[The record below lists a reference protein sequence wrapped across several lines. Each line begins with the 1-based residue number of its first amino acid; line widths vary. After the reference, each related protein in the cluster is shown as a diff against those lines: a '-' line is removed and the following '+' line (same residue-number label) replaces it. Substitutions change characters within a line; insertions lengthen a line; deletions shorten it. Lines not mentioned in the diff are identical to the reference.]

1 MKLEI
6 TMSSY
11 MKKAMTATVCM
22 LAPLLTITSVPVFS
36 QEESA
41 VAQDEV
47 IVITGSRIKRKVQDS
62 SATPITIVGSEDF
75 EVSGV
80 KDARDIIALLPI
92 NAGSENNADLLT
104 QNFTAGTANVNLR
117 GLGGSSTLVLLN
129 GRGQVLSTTQ
139 TNNCSS
145 FVYIASLI
153 PALAV

>member
-1 MKLEI
+1 
-6 TMSSY
+6 
-11 MKKAMTATVCM
+11 
-22 LAPLLTITSVPVFS
+22 
-36 QEESA
+36 
-41 VAQDEV
+41 
-47 IVITGSRIKRKVQDS
+47 VQDS
-62 SATPITIVGSEDF
+62 SATPITIPGSEEF

-129 GRGQVLSTTQ
+129 SRRQVLSTTQ